1 MNFSLLSFCT
11 ICSLKMSLHCVILF
25 ICFIHCLFQVKNG
38 LTFWSVQRMEKKRSR
53 MELKAKSIIG
63 EHEYMGDGEYSVV
76 GFKADKSKYI
86 LLTEV

>member
-1 MNFSLLSFCT
+1 
-11 ICSLKMSLHCVILF
+11 
-25 ICFIHCLFQVKNG
+25 
-38 LTFWSVQRMEKKRSR
+38 MEKKRSR

-76 GFKADKSKYI
+76 GFKADTSKYI

>member
-1 MNFSLLSFCT
+1 
-11 ICSLKMSLHCVILF
+11 
-25 ICFIHCLFQVKNG
+25 
-38 LTFWSVQRMEKKRSR
+38 MEKKRSR

-86 LLTEV
+86 LIRNIWASICLFGTCTCCIWANPMQTYLE

>member
-1 MNFSLLSFCT
+1 
-11 ICSLKMSLHCVILF
+11 
-25 ICFIHCLFQVKNG
+25 
-38 LTFWSVQRMEKKRSR
+38 

-86 LLTEV
+86 LLRKIVASICLFGTYCICAKASFKNKCRHIQRDKF